1 MNILRSIVMAF
12 CMFSRIPMP
21 TVEWKNENM
30 RYMLCAFPLVGAV
43 IGLVLWLWQLLA
55 AALGFGPLL
64 WAAGLTLLPV
74 AVTGGI
80 HMDGFCDVSDA
91 LASHA
96 PAEKKRAILKD
107 SHTGAFAMNCV
118 RAGAAHV
125 TAVDISAAAIEQT
138 KRNAALNGIG
148 EDRLDFVTADVF
160 ELLTAMVNEKRSD
173 YDMIILDPPAFTK
186 SSATVKDA
194 YRGYKDINYRA
205 MRILPRGGYLATAS
219 CSHFMTRPL
228 FEKMLDEAAS
238 DAGVSLRQIE
248 ARAAAPDHPYLRNVP
263 ETDYLK
269 FYLFQVV

>member
-1 MNILRSIVMAF
+1 MNVLRSIVMAF

-43 IGLVLWLWQLLA
+43 ICLALWLWQLLS

-107 SHTGAFAMNCV
+107 SHTGAFAIITLGCYLL
-118 RAGAAHV
+118 AYAALASEMPVTGRSVLLLGLMHV
-125 TAVDISAAAIEQT
+125 LSRILSGTISLVYPKSDAEGLLRTFTLSADKKPAVAILLVLLVLCAAALVAVQPLT
-138 KRNAALNGIG
+138 GGAMVLG
-148 EDRLDFVTADVF
+148 V
-160 ELLTAMVNEKRSD
+160 LLTALYMKR
-173 YDMIILDPPAFTK
+173 L
-186 SSATVKDA
+186 SARQFGGMSGDLS
-194 YRGYKDINYRA
+194 GYF
-205 MRILPRGGYLATAS
+205 LQLAELT
-219 CSHFMTRPL
+219 
-228 FEKMLDEAAS
+228 MLLICVI
-238 DAGVSLRQIE
+238 VSKAVL
-248 ARAAAPDHPYLRNVP
+248 L
-263 ETDYLK
+263 
-269 FYLFQVV
+269 

>member
-21 TVEWKNENM
+21 MVEWKNENM

-43 IGLVLWLWQLLA
+43 IGVALWLWQLLS

-107 SHTGAFAMNCV
+107 SHTGAFAIITLGCYLLLYAALATEMPVTGRSALLLGLMHVLSRILSGTISLVYPKSDGEGLLRTFTLSADKKPAVAILLILLLLCTAALVLV
-118 RAGAAHV
+118 RPVTGAAMV
-125 TAVDISAAAIEQT
+125 
-138 KRNAALNGIG
+138 LGG
-148 EDRLDFVTADVF
+148 
-160 ELLTAMVNEKRSD
+160 LLTALWTKR
-173 YDMIILDPPAFTK
+173 L
-186 SSATVKDA
+186 SAKQFGGMSGDLS
-194 YRGYKDINYRA
+194 GYF
-205 MRILPRGGYLATAS
+205 LQLAE
-219 CSHFMTRPL
+219 L
-228 FEKMLDEAAS
+228 IMLLCCVATS
-238 DAGVSLRQIE
+238 
-248 ARAAAPDHPYLRNVP
+248 
-263 ETDYLK
+263 K
-269 FYLFQVV
+269 VVVL

>member
-43 IGLVLWLWQLLA
+43 IGAVLWLWQLLS

-107 SHTGAFAMNCV
+107 SHTGAFAIITLGSLIYPKSDAEGLLRTFTLSADKKPAVAILLVLLILCAAALVWV
-118 RAGAAHV
+118 RPVTGAAMV
-125 TAVDISAAAIEQT
+125 
-138 KRNAALNGIG
+138 LGG
-148 EDRLDFVTADVF
+148 
-160 ELLTAMVNEKRSD
+160 LLTALWMKR
-173 YDMIILDPPAFTK
+173 L
-186 SSATVKDA
+186 SAKQFGGMSGDLS
-194 YRGYKDINYRA
+194 GYF
-205 MRILPRGGYLATAS
+205 LQLAE
-219 CSHFMTRPL
+219 L
-228 FEKMLDEAAS
+228 IML
-238 DAGVSLRQIE
+238 LCC
-248 ARAAAPDHPYLRNVP
+248 
-263 ETDYLK
+263 
-269 FYLFQVV
+269 VVISKVVVL

>member
-30 RYMLCAFPLVGAV
+30 RYMLCAFPLVGVV
-43 IGLVLWLWQLLA
+43 IGLVLWLWQLLS

-107 SHTGAFAMNCV
+107 SHTGAFAIITLGCYLLLY
-118 RAGAAHV
+118 AALATEMPVTGRSALLLGLMHV
-125 TAVDISAAAIEQT
+125 LSRILSGTISLVYPKSDGEGLLRTFTLSADKKPAVAILLVLLLLCAAALIWV
-138 KRNAALNGIG
+138 KP
-148 EDRLDFVTADVF
+148 VTGAVMVLGG
-160 ELLTAMVNEKRSD
+160 LLTALWMKR
-173 YDMIILDPPAFTK
+173 L
-186 SSATVKDA
+186 SAKQFGGMSGDLS
-194 YRGYKDINYRA
+194 GYF
-205 MRILPRGGYLATAS
+205 LQLAE
-219 CSHFMTRPL
+219 L
-228 FEKMLDEAAS
+228 IMLLCCVI
-238 DAGVSLRQIE
+238 VS
-248 ARAAAPDHPYLRNVP
+248 
-263 ETDYLK
+263 K
-269 FYLFQVV
+269 VVVL

>member
-43 IGLVLWLWQLLA
+43 IGLFLWLWQLLS

-96 PAEKKRAILKD
+96 PMEKKREILKD
-107 SHTGAFAMNCV
+107 SHTGAFAIISLGCYLLAYAALASELPVTGRSALLLGLMHVLSRILSGTISLIYPKSDAQGLLRTFTLSADKKPAVAILLVLLLLC
-118 RAGAAHV
+118 AGALILVKPV
-125 TAVDISAAAIEQT
+125 TGAVMV
-138 KRNAALNGIG
+138 LGG
-148 EDRLDFVTADVF
+148 
-160 ELLTAMVNEKRSD
+160 LLTALWMKRLSAREFGGMSGD
-173 YDMIILDPPAFTK
+173 LSGYFLQLAELIMLLGCVILQK
-186 SSATVKDA
+186 
-194 YRGYKDINYRA
+194 
-205 MRILPRGGYLATAS
+205 
-219 CSHFMTRPL
+219 
-228 FEKMLDEAAS
+228 
-238 DAGVSLRQIE
+238 
-248 ARAAAPDHPYLRNVP
+248 
-263 ETDYLK
+263 
-269 FYLFQVV
+269 VVLL

>member
-1 MNILRSIVMAF
+1 MNVLRSIVMAF

-43 IGLVLWLWQLLA
+43 IGLALWLWQLLS

-107 SHTGAFAMNCV
+107 SHTGAFAIITLGCYLL
-118 RAGAAHV
+118 AYAALASEMPLTGRSVLLLGLMHV
-125 TAVDISAAAIEQT
+125 LSRILSGTISLIYPKSDAEGLLRTFTLSADKKPAVAILLVLLLLCAAALVAVQPLT
-138 KRNAALNGIG
+138 GGAMVLGG
-148 EDRLDFVTADVF
+148 
-160 ELLTAMVNEKRSD
+160 LLTALYMKR
-173 YDMIILDPPAFTK
+173 L
-186 SSATVKDA
+186 SARQFGGMSGDLS
-194 YRGYKDINYRA
+194 GYF
-205 MRILPRGGYLATAS
+205 LQLAELT
-219 CSHFMTRPL
+219 
-228 FEKMLDEAAS
+228 MLLCCVI
-238 DAGVSLRQIE
+238 VSKAVL
-248 ARAAAPDHPYLRNVP
+248 L
-263 ETDYLK
+263 
-269 FYLFQVV
+269 